1 MQKETARREKKVASI
16 YVEMSDEDD
25 TMETIPEEE
34 ENEEEGEKQPR
45 QAGAK
50 GKEAANGRTKKAMVV
65 SDSDSDFRLEE
76 DDTDYEEAIP
86 KKGSKKPVV
95 ECCLVYGCRGYE
107 LKTHIPL

>member
-1 MQKETARREKKVASI
+1 MQKETARREKNAASV

-25 TMETIPEEE
+25 TMETILE
-34 ENEEEGEKQPR
+34 EEEGEKQPR
-45 QAGAK
+45 KAGAK
-50 GKEAANGRTKKAMVV
+50 GKKAANGRTKKAMVV

-86 KKGSKKPVV
+86 KKGSKKPAV

-107 LKTHIPL
+107 LKTHILL

>member
-1 MQKETARREKKVASI
+1 MQKETARREKKAASV

-45 QAGAK
+45 KAGAK

-76 DDTDYEEAIP
+76 DDTDYEEAIS
-86 KKGSKKPVV
+86 KKGSKKPAV
-95 ECCLVYGCRGYE
+95 ECCLVYGCRRYE

>member
-1 MQKETARREKKVASI
+1 MQKETARRGKKDTSV

-34 ENEEEGEKQPR
+34 NEEEGEKQPR
-45 QAGAK
+45 QASAK

-86 KKGSKKPVV
+86 KKGSKKPAV
-95 ECCLVYGCRGYE
+95 ECCLVYGCRG
-107 LKTHIPL
+107 KTHIPL

>member
-1 MQKETARREKKVASI
+1 MQKETARREKKAASV

-25 TMETIPEEE
+25 TMETIPEE

-86 KKGSKKPVV
+86 KKGSKKPAV